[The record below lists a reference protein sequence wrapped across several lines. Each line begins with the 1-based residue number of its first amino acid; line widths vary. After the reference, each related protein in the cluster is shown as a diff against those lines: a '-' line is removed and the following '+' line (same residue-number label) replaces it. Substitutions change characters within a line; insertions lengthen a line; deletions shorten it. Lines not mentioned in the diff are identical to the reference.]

1 MSVTKNSRIEFLVRT
16 PGKKKLRELRLFY
29 PSNFPADNL
38 QARFNALLK
47 AAKSGAIKQGVI
59 ATGLLPFVLAFDVLT
74 FVTGPFEINAVWAA
88 SSWTG
93 AARATAI
100 TNGVTSSTIA
110 LAFVPDARLDPLSY
124 RLDEV
129 CWNRAPRG
137 LVPAPRHR
145 AAADTAKSDLKVD
158 ADSKRAGEPGPGP
171 STPPAAIAPPVVI
184 VAKRGGELAAL
195 VLEVLKE
202 QLGGDLSGVETDRRL
217 VAKDLEKMLDKGA
230 KEWVAALKAS

>member
-1 MSVTKNSRIEFLVRT
+1 MSVTKNSRIELFVRT

-29 PSNFPADNL
+29 PSNFPTDNL

-74 FVTGPFEINAVWAA
+74 FVTGPFETNAVWAA

-100 TNGVTSSTIA
+100 TNGVTSSTIPP
-110 LAFVPDARLDPLSY
+110 AFVPDARLDPVSY
-124 RLDEV
+124 RLQEV

-137 LVPAPRHR
+137 LVPTPRHR
-145 AAADTAKSDLKVD
+145 AAAAADTAKGNLEVD

-171 STPPAAIAPPVVI
+171 STPAPAVVV

-195 VLEVLKE
+195 VLELLGE

-217 VAKDLEKMLDKGA
+217 VAEDLEKMLDKGA
-230 KEWVAALKAS
+230 KEWVKALRAS